1 MWSKHNTND
10 VSRRDFLKLMGAA
23 ASMFLPVSCSK
34 RSRQSLKNK
43 TDIAHIILISMDTT
57 RADHLSC
64 YGHPFIQT
72 PNIDALAQEGILF
85 EQHIS
90 AASSTLV
97 SFTSLM
103 TGTYPHTHGVP
114 RNGFVVDDKNIML
127 AESLKKAGFMTA
139 GFIGATVLDSEF
151 NFDQGFNIYNADYEF
166 SVKMGMGDRA
176 QRRAESV
183 TNSVLNCLKQR
194 SSSGAGESTKNEPH
208 FLFIHYFDPHLPYDA
223 PLPFGGMYRKKGTS
237 FDSSM
242 EATRQSRELL
252 AKTNSQLAQELA
264 NSYHAEYC
272 AEITYCDYHIG
283 RLLEGLKKHG
293 IFDKALIILTGDHGE
308 TINEHFNKI
317 QHGGSVYDTEIRTP
331 LIIRFPG
338 GQFGGRRIPRLVSNI
353 DIVPTINHLLGLEDN
368 EYIEGQS
375 FAGLIDG
382 PLGPRSPVFSE
393 ATQPW
398 WNSRFDDDPL
408 WPNRGKY
415 QCIRTLRHKYM
426 FRLPDHKFGFYDL
439 QNDPMEQNNL
449 LKSISASEAELVES
463 LRSNLEDWRNDVCLI
478 ALPKQLDSEKAMQ
491 MLRSLGYVR

>member
-1 MWSKHNTND
+1 
-10 VSRRDFLKLMGAA
+10 
-23 ASMFLPVSCSK
+23 MFLPVSCSK
-34 RSRQSLKNK
+34 RSRQPLKNK
-43 TDIAHIILISMDTT
+43 TDVAHIILISMDTT
-57 RADHLSC
+57 RADHLAC
-64 YGHPFIQT
+64 YEHPFIQT
-72 PNIDALAQEGILF
+72 PNIDALAQEGMLF

-90 AASSTLV
+90 AASSTLT

-114 RNGFVVDDKNIML
+114 RNGFLVDDKNIML

-139 GFIGATVLDSEF
+139 GFIGATVLDAEF
-151 NFDQGFNIYNADYEF
+151 NFDQGFDTYNADYDF
-166 SVKMGMGDRA
+166 SVKMAMADRA

-183 TNSVLNCLKQR
+183 TDSVLRWLEQR
-194 SSSGAGESTKNEPH
+194 SSSATKENGRKQRL
-208 FLFIHYFDPHLPYDA
+208 FLFVHYFDPHLPYDA
-223 PLPFGGMYRKKGTS
+223 PLPFGRMYRKKGTS

-242 EATRQSRELL
+242 EAARQARELL
-252 AKTNSQLAQELA
+252 AKTNSQDAQEVA
-264 NSYHAEYC
+264 NAYHAEYC

-317 QHGGSVYDTEIRTP
+317 QHGRSVYDTEIRTP
-331 LIIRFPG
+331 LIIRFPA
-338 GQFGGRRIPRLVSNI
+338 GQFRGRRISRLVSNI
-353 DIVPTINHLLGLEDN
+353 DIVPTINHLLGLQDN

-398 WNSRFDDDPL
+398 WNSRFDNDPL

-426 FRLPDHKFGFYDL
+426 FRLPDRKFGFYDL

-449 LKSISASEAELVES
+449 LRSIPVSEADIVES
-463 LRSNLEDWRNDVCLI
+463 LRSELEDWRNDVRLI
-478 ALPKQLDSEKAMQ
+478 ALPKQLDSEKATQ